1 VFVVA
6 VDPYR
11 TLGVA
16 RGSSLADVKAA
27 YRRLAKSCHPDARP
41 GDAAAAARF
50 QEVTAAYEA
59 IAAMSKARGAPA
71 ARSRVRVRAPR
82 RGDDRALRIEISVEE
97 AVTGASRR
105 VAMGGNAT
113 AIARIPPGA
122 EHGARLRLPGL
133 GEPGRDGGPAGDA
146 LVTIAV
152 RPHPVFRLDRGDVH
166 LMLEASPRRLAVG
179 GHVETPTP
187 HGAVRVRV
195 PEGARPGQVL
205 RLKGKG
211 LPARAG
217 RKPGDLFITLK
228 AADAGR
234 GGHDARAFAAQW
246 ISQPAA

>member
-1 VFVVA
+1 MSL
-6 VDPYR
+6 DPFR
-11 TLGVA
+11 VLGLDPSA
-16 RGSSLADVKAA
+16 DLAQVKAA
-27 YRRLAKSCHPDARP
+27 YRRLAKDCHPDARP
-41 GDAAAAARF
+41 GDAAAARRF
-50 QEVTAAYEA
+50 QDIARAYELLRQGNGGRWTA
-59 IAAMSKARGAPA
+59 H

-82 RGDDRALRIEISVEE
+82 RGDDRVMRIEISVEE
-97 AVTGASRR
+97 AAAGASRR
-105 VAMGGNAT
+105 VALGGNAT

-133 GEPGRDGGPAGDA
+133 GEAGRDGGPSGDA

-152 RPHPVFRLDRGDVH
+152 RPHPVFRLEGGDVH

-228 AADAGR
+228 AADAAHGVA
-234 GGHDARAFAAQW
+234 DARAFAAQW
-246 ISQPAA
+246 VAQPAA